1 MLAGIAIATDISLRH
16 RPTTDSHDRRALAD
30 VCTVPMLLVYCFNCH
45 FNFSTIFVSL
55 TIRDPLELR
64 TWCFRNR
71 IVIAVTLL
79 CVAGPV
85 VSALA
90 NRFGCRI
97 VSIVGSLIA
106 GVFFA
111 VSQFSPNIDV
121 MIFTY
126 GVMGGR
132 MLTPCVFLLQSLIV
146 VVNTEH
152 HFR

>member
-1 MLAGIAIATDISLRH
+1 MYFGTFNVRYCGGANV
-16 RPTTDSHDRRALAD
+16 SH
-30 VCTVPMLLVYCFNCH
+30 
-45 FNFSTIFVSL
+45 
-55 TIRDPLELR
+55 
-64 TWCFRNR
+64 
-71 IVIAVTLL
+71 
-79 CVAGPV
+79 AGPV

-90 NRFGCRI
+90 NMFGCRI

-132 MLTPCVFLLQSLIV
+132 TLTLFLP
-146 VVNTEH
+146 
-152 HFR
+152 